1 MTSTDKKIIIAA
13 MNNLESNKEKLRN
26 NAFNILLPISLNNPQ
41 ELYPEWDRIVKI
53 LKKEGVSNKYVAIP
67 LIANLVRVDKNNKF
81 DKIFKYYFGLINHE
95 SPVVSPHI
103 AGNSG
108 KIINAKPYL
117 QKKILDILMTTDE
130 KSKCRHKELLKS
142 YVIDA
147 LDECFPDL
155 NNKNEVLNF
164 VERQTKSDSPKTK
177 KRAKEFL
184 KKYKKLKQ
192 FFI

>member
-53 LKKEGVSNKYVAIP
+53 LKKEEVSNKYVAIP